1 MGTHQGALIRRAP
14 RAHSAKAP
22 GGRTAA
28 GSGFAPGLEESPGS
42 TGTTVPVNGRRGR
55 PQGKCHRKQTARPRK
70 APGKG
75 ERVRQ
80 ERTAPPATGAAR
92 QTPPGARPNRGGRRS
107 RVGTSVPAPVEAGA
121 VLPRR
126 PGWPREARRE
136 ARPRGMAVPSPLST
150 GVDRT
155 RLTGR
160 LAPFSPTACPQA
172 CPPDRL
178 RSGQTTKLWSPSAP
192 DFSRRCSCDLDS
204 FPNSPAQI
212 PDFITSYGFRCGAF
226 SLAGERNPVVYPS
239 YPARTQGRARGGAL
253 GPNG

>member
-1 MGTHQGALIRRAP
+1 MPA
-14 RAHSAKAP
+14 
-22 GGRTAA
+22 
-28 GSGFAPGLEESPGS
+28 
-42 TGTTVPVNGRRGR
+42 NGRRGR
-55 PQGKCHRKQTARPRK
+55 PQGKCHRKQTARPRE

-80 ERTAPPATGAAR
+80 ERTAPPATGAAW

-107 RVGTSVPAPVEAGA
+107 RFGTSVPAPAEAGA

-160 LAPFSPTACPQA
+160 LAPFFPTACPQA

-178 RSGQTTKLWSPSAP
+178 RSAPNNETVEAVAP

-204 FPNSPAQI
+204 FPNSPAKFRNSLQ
-212 PDFITSYGFRCGAF
+212 SYGFRYGAF
-226 SLAGERNPVVYPS
+226 SLAGERYPVLYPS
-239 YPARTQGRARGGAL
+239 LSRKDPDAL
-253 GPNG
+253 GGSAGPEAGWSGEPAGSGGPAGR